1 MVFPELGNTCQGHTA
16 LQRLLQS
23 LRLVLSS
30 ENIKCLCVVGFPVK
44 ILRRIGG
51 LDLKYIVW
59 AMPASSIQ
67 LSFGTNRNLRCG
79 SPVFTVHIV
88 ISLLHSPLAHLLSVD
103 CFR

>member
-59 AMPASSIQ
+59 AMPASPRLGFCIMLLLNSI
-67 LSFGTNRNLRCG
+67 LE
-79 SPVFTVHIV
+79 I
-88 ISLLHSPLAHLLSVD
+88 
-103 CFR
+103 